1 MLWRVSWSRQAVAIK
16 DSVDFVRAGKS
27 IGMSSHFTDQV
38 AAMGTDG
45 AHPNNYER
53 DFLAFARRD
62 LGVDFQLYD
71 VNCFV
76 RKRGQAAVNM
86 DIGFLLPYE
95 VAHWL
100 WMFNP
105 ENVAVLFDKARI
117 IIFWEKTIE
126 RNEVWW
132 RRHPLR
138 EAIIAA
144 PDRSNYLPIR
154 LFGDD
159 GCLRKTR
166 VMKTITWYP
175 ATCTELSGLH
185 SRIPTY
191 VIPQHIALTEVTDVE
206 LQ

>member
-27 IGMSSHFTDQV
+27 IGMSSHFADQV

-71 VNCFV
+71 VNCIV

-105 ENVAVLFDKARI
+105 DNLRCSSIRRELLSSGRRPSRGTKSGGDNILL
-117 IIFWEKTIE
+117 EKQSLQRQTGPTICRFNFSAMTVVFE
-126 RNEVWW
+126 R
-132 RRHPLR
+132 R
-138 EAIIAA
+138 
-144 PDRSNYLPIR
+144 
-154 LFGDD
+154 
-159 GCLRKTR
+159 
-166 VMKTITWYP
+166 
-175 ATCTELSGLH
+175 GL
-185 SRIPTY
+185 
-191 VIPQHIALTEVTDVE
+191 
-206 LQ
+206 